1 MEFFSLLGVAA
12 ENAWFLRALRREERA
27 QLGDRSWYRAL
38 DRTLRAVYRWS
49 GPFALSRWAKRK
61 LTLPKEDLV
70 FGETPILTAWHMLVK
85 LGVDQADHVV
95 ELGGGRG
102 IFSLVA
108 VSAFGCEATMLEIV
122 PSFVKKTRQV
132 AARLGLE
139 RLRVRQADILTQP
152 LVEGTV
158 YFLTATTFSDS
169 SWRKLDAI
177 LAGAP
182 DGAKAISLSIP
193 LNRAYWRID
202 ETVKLPFS
210 WGENTVYFHTRHAT
224 GGQQKR
230 QGEDVPP
237 NQEDKEGY
245 EDDESARE
253 ASLDSELDS
262 EAGPDLD
269 SEADS

>member
-12 ENAWFLRALRREERA
+12 ENSWFRRALRRQERE

-38 DRTLRAVYRWS
+38 DRALRAAYRWS
-49 GPFALSRWAKRK
+49 GPFALSRWAKRR
-61 LTLPKEDLV
+61 LSQPKEDLV
-70 FGETPILTAWHMLVK
+70 FGETPIITAWHMLTK

-132 AARLGLE
+132 AASLGLD
-139 RLRVRQADILTQP
+139 RLRVKQADILLPP

-169 SWRKLDAI
+169 SWRKLDD
-177 LAGAP
+177 LLSNAP

-193 LNRAYWRID
+193 LNRAYWRIE

-210 WGENTVYFHTRHAT
+210 WGDNTVYFHTRHASVAH
-224 GGQQKR
+224 R
-230 QGEDVPP
+230 SER
-237 NQEDKEGY
+237 EE
-245 EDDESARE
+245 EARE
-253 ASLDSELDS
+253 QTSSTLA
-262 EAGPDLD
+262 P
-269 SEADS
+269 

>member
-1 MEFFSLLGVAA
+1 MLEFFSLLGVAA
-12 ENAWFLRALRREERA
+12 ENHWFLRRLRQQERA

-38 DRTLRAVYRWS
+38 DRALSRVYRWS

-61 LTLPKEDLV
+61 LSLPKEDLV
-70 FGETPILTAWHMLVK
+70 FGETPILTAWHMLSK

-139 RLRVRQADILTQP
+139 RLRVKQADILNAP

-158 YFLTATTFSDS
+158 YFLTATTFSDR
-169 SWRKLDAI
+169 SWSTLDGI

-182 DGAKAISLSIP
+182 EGAKAISLSIP

-202 ETVKLPFS
+202 ETLKLPFS
-210 WGENTVYFHTRHAT
+210 WGENTVYFHTRHSSQSKTNPLA
-224 GGQQKR
+224 
-230 QGEDVPP
+230 EEMPP
-237 NQEDKEGY
+237 DK
-245 EDDESARE
+245 
-253 ASLDSELDS
+253 
-262 EAGPDLD
+262 
-269 SEADS
+269 EADST